1 MCVSHPQNVV
11 SSVGRIT
18 SVDTVPFWREMAR
31 RRQQVPGGGGGGGG
45 AILLQQLETYTE
57 TLAMNLHQLF
67 TPPFDAVHEN
77 FGESSKHAASAP
89 EPRCAGD
96 FVT

>member
-1 MCVSHPQNVV
+1 MCVAHPQNVV

-18 SVDTVPFWREMAR
+18 STDTVPFWREMTR
-31 RRQQVPGGGGGGGG
+31 RRQVPGGGSGG

-77 FGESSKHAASAP
+77 FGESS
-89 EPRCAGD
+89 
-96 FVT
+96 